1 MKRFLGPA
9 LTLLLVAG
17 VGAALF
23 FSLRDGLQARR
34 VVTVRGLIGSEKEP
48 FFRDE
53 EVVRVLKQNG
63 LDVEIEKAG
72 SRQIATDYDLRTYDF
87 AFPAGV
93 PAAEK
98 IRRERSTNAVYTPFF
113 TPMVVASWRPIAET
127 LAANGVAQ
135 PESGYYLLD
144 MTRLLDMVASE
155 TRWNELSDNPDY
167 SVNKLIL
174 VSSTDVRT
182 SNSAAMYLSLAS
194 YLRNGDAV
202 VQNGAEVDNVLP
214 FVSSLFLNQGFVE
227 YSSAAPFEDYLT
239 IGMGKSP
246 LVMIYE
252 SQFIERA
259 AREGGGIRPNM
270 VLMYPQPTIFTKHV
284 LVALTDG
291 GARLGEL
298 LERDPDLQRLAVSY
312 GFRTSDTSAFE
323 SFVREHDLGVAETLV
338 DVVEPPSY
346 EIVERM
352 ITQIEARYP

>member
-1 MKRFLGPA
+1 MRRFLAPL

-23 FSLRDGLQARR
+23 FSLSDQLSARR

-53 EVVRVLKQNG
+53 EVVRVLRRRG
-63 LDVEIEKAG
+63 LAVETEKAG
-72 SRQIATDYDLRTYDF
+72 SRQIATNYDLGEYDF

-113 TPMVVASWRPIAET
+113 TPMVVASWRALAEA
-127 LAANGVAQ
+127 LAANGAAQ
-135 PESGYYLLD
+135 FQGGYYLLD
-144 MTRLLDMVASE
+144 MTQLLNMVANE

-167 SVNKLIL
+167 SVNKRIL

-194 YLRNGDAV
+194 FVRNGDAV
-202 VQNGAEVDNVLP
+202 VQNAEEVNKVLP

-259 AREGGGIRPNM
+259 SREDGGIRPEM
-270 VLMYPQPTIFTKHV
+270 VLMYPQPTVFTKHV
-284 LVALTDG
+284 LVALSDG

-298 LERDPDLQRLAVSY
+298 LETDPDLQRLAVTY
-312 GFRTSDTSAFE
+312 GFRTSDTAAFD
-323 SFVREHDLGVAETLV
+323 SFVREHDIGVAETLV

-346 EIVERM
+346 EIVEQM

>member
-1 MKRFLGPA
+1 MKRFLAPL

-23 FSLRDGLQARR
+23 LSLRDQLSARR

-48 FFRDE
+48 FFRDD
-53 EVVRVLKQNG
+53 EVVRVFRRHG
-63 LDVEIEKAG
+63 LIVETEKAG
-72 SRQIATDYDLRTYDF
+72 SRQIATNYDLDEYDF

-113 TPMVVASWRPIAET
+113 TPMVVASWREIAEV
-127 LAANGVAQ
+127 LVANGVAQ
-135 PESGYYLLD
+135 PQGAYYLLD
-144 MTRLLDMVASE
+144 MARLLDLIASE
-155 TRWNELSDNPDY
+155 TRWSDLANNPGY
-167 SVNKLIL
+167 HVNKRILIA
-174 VSSTDVRT
+174 STDVRT

-194 YLRNGDAV
+194 FVRNDDAV
-202 VQNGAEVDNVLP
+202 VQNAADVDKVLP
-214 FVSSLFLNQGFVE
+214 FMSSLFLSQGFVE

-252 SQFIERA
+252 SQFVERA
-259 AREGGGIRPNM
+259 AGEGGGIRPEM
-270 VLMYPQPTIFTKHV
+270 VLMYPQPTVFTKHV
-284 LVALTDG
+284 LVALSDG

-298 LERDPDLQRLAVSY
+298 LEADPDLQRLAVAY
-312 GFRTSDTSAFE
+312 GFRTSDTGAFAT
-323 SFVREHDLGVAETLV
+323 FVREHDVGVAETLV

-346 EIVERM
+346 EIVEQM